1 MPREKII
8 FPPLHIKLGL
18 MKQYVKTLSKEG
30 DCFRYLCASFPE
42 LSEEKLKAGVFDG
55 PQIRKMIRDKEFTH
69 SMTRTEKRAWLSFV
83 HVVEKFL

>member
-18 MKQYVKTLSKEG
+18 MKQYVKALSKEG
-30 DCFRYLCASFPE
+30 DCFRYLCAAFPE

-55 PQIRKMIRDKEFTH
+55 PQIRKMIKDK
-69 SMTRTEKRAWLSFV
+69 
-83 HVVEKFL
+83 